1 MIVRNFFYV
10 TIVLHVFAFAELGK
24 FLHILS

>member
-10 TIVLHVFAFAELGK
+10 TIVLYVFAFAEWSK